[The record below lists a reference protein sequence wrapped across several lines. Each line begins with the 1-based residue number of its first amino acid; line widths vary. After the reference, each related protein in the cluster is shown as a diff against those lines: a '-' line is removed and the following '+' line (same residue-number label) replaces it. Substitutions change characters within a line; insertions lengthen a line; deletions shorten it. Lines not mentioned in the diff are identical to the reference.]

1 MIPPLFPSSKP
12 VILLQLDQL
21 RQLFF
26 LHYSALT
33 LSSNLYGSCAQM
45 PSSAETILLASC
57 LSKNRSVPLSPLLP
71 RQHFAATFPRR
82 SVGHRVVRACP
93 GGRRDCSE
101 IMALANFLPT
111 SCQVASC
118 PDDTVIAKRGRMFW
132 NLSAGTSTCT
142 WCLPL
147 PFVTF
152 TNFWLEDRSLKWK
165 KAKRVNC
172 FRKGNVQQIQA
183 CITDPRICGLI
194 CGMRMVLVSVP
205 KNNFTTDASVTF
217 GERFH
222 SQSNKPAIGFEVCD
236 KMAALT

>member
-1 MIPPLFPSSKP
+1 MTPPLFPSSKP

-21 RQLFF
+21 WQFFF

-172 FRKGNVQQIQA
+172 FRKGNVQQDSGLHYRSANLWLDMWNADGIGECTKKQLYYR
-183 CITDPRICGLI
+183 CI
-194 CGMRMVLVSVP
+194 
-205 KNNFTTDASVTF
+205 
-217 GERFH
+217 
-222 SQSNKPAIGFEVCD
+222 CD
-236 KMAALT
+236 FWR